1 MLALFF
7 LFVVPVRAR
16 QGGGMPPRLEGLAV
30 EQINQKGGA
39 CLGRGDVDSA
49 MAYFTVAA
57 GRYAEGMGRAGK
69 HACVD
74 ALNNIGAIK
83 FFYRNDYISAFSYLI
98 KGLKIADETGY
109 DAVKPKIY
117 VNLAGVHTM
126 FGDSAV
132 AARLMGEAF
141 RASKEQRDWYIYVAS
156 FIDLANHLAVNG
168 NLGGMRGEV
177 ADFKSADVPDSIKMR
192 DYARWLCRGVELY
205 NKRRYDDC
213 LEALDSAAAWVEPDL
228 QSATYLSIADMLAAK
243 AYAAKGMYATAI
255 GRIKAN
261 MSPSMTMYSR
271 YIFYKALAEYYAET
285 GAADSARAYR
295 MKYLLINDTTLSY
308 GEYMRLRD
316 LERRYLPASVTGD
329 GGGRASS
336 LVPWMAALAGAVLL
350 LLALKR
356 RRPSPPADGG
366 GGGGAHAGPQ
376 PKQHAQVAAHAEP
389 DEKTQELAR
398 TIRRFMETSS
408 EIYGQD
414 FSLEKLAARLG
425 THTRTASR
433 AINDVFGVNFSTL
446 LSQYRIEEACRRLS
460 SPDYANVTIQAVAV
474 DLGFKSRSNF
484 AIVFKKF
491 TGVAPNEYQKKVLG
505 KKQAGGGHET

>member
-1 MLALFF
+1 MAVLALFF
-7 LFVVPVRAR
+7 LFVVPARAR
-16 QGGGMPPRLEGLAV
+16 QGGGMPARLEGLAV

-39 CLGRGDVDSA
+39 CLERGDVDSA

-117 VNLAGVHTM
+117 VNLAGVHTI

-141 RASKEQRDWYIYVAS
+141 RVSKEQRDWYIYVAS
-156 FIDLANHLAVNG
+156 FIDLASHLAVNG

-213 LEALDSAAAWVEPDL
+213 LEAFDSAAARVEPDL

-255 GRIKAN
+255 GRIKAG

-271 YIFYKALAEYYAET
+271 YISYKALAAYYAET

-316 LERRYLPASVTGD
+316 LEHRYLPASVTGD
-329 GGGRASS
+329 GGGSGSS
-336 LVPWMAALAGAVLL
+336 LVPWLAAVAGVVLM
-350 LLALKR
+350 LLALR
-356 RRPSPPADGG
+356 RRKPSPPADGG
-366 GGGGAHAGPQ
+366 GGGGAHAGSQ
-376 PKQHAQVAAHAEP
+376 PKQHAQAAAHAEP

-398 TIRRFMETSS
+398 TIRRFMETSP

-414 FSLEKLAARLG
+414 FSLDKLAAAVG
-425 THTRTASR
+425 AHTRMVSR
-433 AINDVFGVNFSTL
+433 TVNDVFGVNFSTL
-446 LSQYRIEEACRRLS
+446 LSQYRIKEACRRLS
-460 SPDYANVTIQAVAV
+460 SPEYANVTIQSIAV
-474 DLGFKSRSNF
+474 DMGFKSRTNF
-484 AIVFKKF
+484 AAVFKRE
-491 TGVAPNEYQKKVLG
+491 TGLTPNEYQKEALRKAYR
-505 KKQAGGGHET
+505 K

>member
-1 MLALFF
+1 MALLA
-7 LFVVPVRAR
+7 VSTVPAVAR
-16 QGGGMPPRLEGLAV
+16 QGGGLAARLAGLAV
-30 EQINQKGGA
+30 GEVNRMGDA
-39 CLGRGDVDSA
+39 CLERGDVDSA

-83 FFYRNDYISAFSYLI
+83 FFYRNDYISAFSCLI

-109 DAVKPKIY
+109 DAMKPKIY

-141 RASKEQRDWYIYVAS
+141 RVSKEQRDWYIYVAS
-156 FIDLANHLAVNG
+156 FIDLANHLVVNG

-255 GRIKAN
+255 GRIKAD

-316 LERRYLPASVTGD
+316 LEHRYLPASVTGD
-329 GGGRASS
+329 GGGSGSS
-336 LVPWMAALAGAVLL
+336 LVPWLAAVAGVVLM
-350 LLALKR
+350 LLALR
-356 RRPSPPADGG
+356 RRKPSPPADGG
-366 GGGGAHAGPQ
+366 VGGGAHAGPQ

>member
-16 QGGGMPPRLEGLAV
+16 QGGGMPARLEGLAV

-117 VNLAGVHTM
+117 VNLAGVHTI

-141 RASKEQRDWYIYVAS
+141 RMSKEQRDWYIYVAS
-156 FIDLANHLAVNG
+156 FIDLASHLAVNG

-213 LEALDSAAAWVEPDL
+213 LEAFDSAAARVEPDL

-255 GRIKAN
+255 GRIKGN

-271 YIFYKALAEYYAET
+271 YISYKALAAYYAET

-329 GGGRASS
+329 GGGRGSS
-336 LVPWMAALAGAVLL
+336 LVPLLAAVAGAVLL

-356 RRPSPPADGG
+356 RKPSPPAAVES
-366 GGGGAHAGPQ
+366 GGGAHAGAQ
-376 PKQHAQVAAHAEP
+376 PKPHAQAAAHAEP

-398 TIRRFMETSS
+398 TIRRFMETSP

-460 SPDYANVTIQAVAV
+460 SADYANVTIQAVAV

-491 TGVAPNEYQKKVLG
+491 TGVTPNEYQKEALG
-505 KKQAGGGHET
+505 KKQAD